1 MRYNRRGKY
10 SSSSYRGPSSINYE
24 QEPQGR
30 AANNEQQPTGSPATG
45 ASATFATGETYGQ
58 PAPGYG
64 RGGSRFGG
72 SRYAGVHKPSY
83 YGGQQ
88 RYYDNNGRKT
98 YAGSQYTQNAFT
110 QESTQPSWSAAGHAE
125 PEQQYTGSEYSA
137 DPVSRPASAKPAPSA
152 SASPVP
158 PPSRSRFQNTTAQQH
173 QHNAANT
180 GSLSSPAHHP
190 QHGGLSSWKRGP
202 NRFGRPST
210 PLMERAQVS
219 VESGASSYPYHSHA
233 SRCSTSSPRVAP
245 TAAPAGSASNA
256 AATSHE
262 HFYAEYTKQLAT
274 AVVSEHDL
282 KKASSLKNQIR
293 DIYKD
298 YDSINERAR
307 QNQFDRMFKTL
318 EVKQSQVNYESL
330 KLMNEL
336 NQECLDMILLQG

>member
-10 SSSSYRGPSSINYE
+10 TSSSYRGPSSINYE

-30 AANNEQQPTGSPATG
+30 AGNTQPAGQTPTG
-45 ASATFATGETYGQ
+45 ASTTPAAGEAHG
-58 PAPGYG
+58 PSVSGYG

-83 YGGQQ
+83 YSGQQ
-88 RYYDNNGRKT
+88 RYYDSGLRKPF
-98 YAGSQYTQNAFT
+98 AGSQYTQNSFVQEQT
-110 QESTQPSWSAAGHAE
+110 QSP
-125 PEQQYTGSEYSA
+125 QQQEGSEYSA
-137 DPVSRPASAKPAPSA
+137 ETISRPASAARAPSS

-158 PPSRSRFQNTTAQQH
+158 APSRSRFQNTAAQQH
-173 QHNAANT
+173 QYNAANA
-180 GSLSSPAHHP
+180 GDVSSPAHHP
-190 QHGGLSSWKRGP
+190 QHGGVSSWKRGP

-210 PLMERAQVS
+210 PSMERAQAS
-219 VESGASSYPYHSHA
+219 SDAGASPYPYHIHA
-233 SRCSTSSPRVAP
+233 SRSSTSSPRVGGAP
-245 TAAPAGSASNA
+245 TAVA
-256 AATSHE
+256 AAASSANTPSAPLRE

-282 KKASSLKNQIR
+282 KKASVLKNQIR
-293 DIYKD
+293 DIYSD

-307 QNQFDRMFKTL
+307 QNEFDRMFKTL